1 MKIGFQL
8 AVSAALVSTGG
19 CAVEVPLPDGGTP
32 TVSQEIDRD
41 RVLGVVEELRV
52 DGSRDDL
59 LFFRITAAA
68 MDTARNLYVLDAG
81 NSQILVLDESGTLV
95 RVIGRQGQGPGEFS
109 RPTTLSLHGDT
120 IGVSDRGNRV
130 HFFRTDG
137 TVIATRAYLDVLDED
152 DLMTVSGVV
161 GTPEGWLVSATA
173 FFRRDASGN
182 DANLAP
188 VQRMRLLRLDGSGG
202 VEPTGFHAE
211 HEPAGTMVGAFFV
224 QPPFVHRPQIFL
236 DGLGRV
242 HVIETGDYVIDV
254 YNSSGELLHT
264 VRNEIERDPVTRA
277 DLDEWREDRA
287 CSPGSLECDEARTD
301 LALTMTIPEYKP
313 VVSRLVAFHTGHIAV
328 LRRGTDPDPD
338 DRITMGEYDI
348 FDPDGVFVGRL
359 PVGLSPLWF
368 DGRTLVVMEWNE
380 VLVPSVVRYRVEY
393 P

>member
-1 MKIGFQL
+1 MRIRSHL
-8 AVSAALVSTGG
+8 IVSAAVVCTGG
-19 CAVEVPLPDGGTP
+19 CAVEGPLPDSGTP
-32 TVSQEIDRD
+32 TVSQGIDRD
-41 RVLGVVEELRV
+41 RVLSLVEELRV

-81 NSQILVLDESGTLV
+81 NNQILVLDESGTLI

-120 IGVSDRGNRV
+120 IAVSDRGNRV

-137 TVIATRAYLDVLDED
+137 TVIATRAYPDVSD
-152 DLMTVSGVV
+152 DDDFWTLGGVV
-161 GTPEGWLVSATA
+161 GTPEGWFASATA
-173 FFRRDASGN
+173 FFRRDASGS
-182 DANLAP
+182 DVNLAP
-188 VQRMRLLRLDGSGG
+188 VQRMRLLRLDRNGG

-211 HEPAGTMVGAFFV
+211 HEPPGTMVGVFFV
-224 QPPFVHRPQIFL
+224 QPPFVHRPRISV

-254 YNSSGELLHT
+254 YNSAGELLHT
-264 VRNEIERDPVTRA
+264 VRNEIERDLVTGA
-277 DLDEWREDRA
+277 DLDQWREDRA
-287 CSPGSLECDEARTD
+287 CSPGSFECDEARTD
-301 LALTMTIPEYKP
+301 LALTMTIPEYEP
-313 VVSRLVAFHTGHIAV
+313 VVSRLVAFHNGHIAV

-348 FDPDGVFVGRL
+348 FDPDGAFVGRL

-368 DGRTLVVMEWNE
+368 DGQTLVAMEWNE
-380 VLVPSVVRYRVEY
+380 LLVPSMVRYRVEY